1 MESFLL
7 KFPQKF
13 KNFERIFSKMLIN
26 QNLNSQKLGALGG
39 ILNEANKLLSDKT
52 AENNNAQSVSKTNPI
67 KLTDDSADNI
77 DIDTERTTYG
87 LVSLEIMSDEQYKAF
102 ERITAHMSPN
112 EKIAVAQILTRAG
125 NLSASVEHIK
135 EQEQAVADQ
144 NTKSAIGFLG
154 VTQEGWKEVA
164 KEFQDNLNNLD
175 GIYTKNY
182 NRSLTSNYNDILR
195 KNTEAKTQR
204 ILREFS
210 HAIYS
215 GNTQIDT
222 IG

>member
-52 AENNNAQSVSKTNPI
+52 ADNNNVQSVSKTNPI

-215 GNTQIDT
+215 GNVQIDT

>member
-39 ILNEANKLLSDKT
+39 ILNETNKLLSDKT

-154 VTQEGWKEVA
+154 ITQEGWKEVA

-215 GNTQIDT
+215 GNVQIDT

>member
-1 MESFLL
+1 
-7 KFPQKF
+7 
-13 KNFERIFSKMLIN
+13 MLIN
-26 QNLNSQKLGALGG
+26 QNLNSNNLGALGG
-39 ILNEANKLLSDKT
+39 IFNEANKLLSDKT
-52 AENNNAQSVSKTNPI
+52 AENSNTQSLNKLNPI
-67 KLTDDSADNI
+67 KPMDDSTDSANNAN
-77 DIDTERTTYG
+77 TERVTYG

-102 ERITAHMSPN
+102 ERVTAHMSPN

-144 NTKSAIGFLG
+144 NAKSAVGFLG

-164 KEFQDNLNNLD
+164 KEFQGNLNNLD
-175 GIYTKNY
+175 GIYTKHY
-182 NRSLTSNYNDILR
+182 NKSLTSNYNDILR

-222 IG
+222 IC

>member
-1 MESFLL
+1 ML

-52 AENNNAQSVSKTNPI
+52 AENNNVQSVSKTNSI

-215 GNTQIDT
+215 GNVQIDT

>member
-39 ILNEANKLLSDKT
+39 ILNEANKLLSEKT
-52 AENNNAQSVSKTNPI
+52 AENNNTQSVSKTNPI
-67 KLTDDSADNI
+67 KLTEDSADNI
-77 DIDTERTTYG
+77 GIDTERTTYG

-135 EQEQAVADQ
+135 EQEQAIADQ

-164 KEFQDNLNNLD
+164 KEFQGNLNNLD

-215 GNTQIDT
+215 GNAQIDT

>member
-39 ILNEANKLLSDKT
+39 ILNEANKLLSEKT
-52 AENNNAQSVSKTNPI
+52 TENNNTQSVSKTNPI
-67 KLTDDSADNI
+67 KLTEDSADNI
-77 DIDTERTTYG
+77 GIDTERTTYG

-135 EQEQAVADQ
+135 EQEQAIADQ

-164 KEFQDNLNNLD
+164 KEFQGNLNNLD

-215 GNTQIDT
+215 GNAQIDT

>member
-1 MESFLL
+1 ML

-52 AENNNAQSVSKTNPI
+52 AENKNAQSVSKTNPI

-215 GNTQIDT
+215 GNVQIDT

>member
-67 KLTDDSADNI
+67 KPTDDSADNI

-164 KEFQDNLNNLD
+164 KEFQGNLNNLD

-215 GNTQIDT
+215 GNVQIDT

>member
-1 MESFLL
+1 
-7 KFPQKF
+7 
-13 KNFERIFSKMLIN
+13 MLIN

-215 GNTQIDT
+215 GNVQIDT

>member
-52 AENNNAQSVSKTNPI
+52 AENNNVQSVSKTNSI

-215 GNTQIDT
+215 GNVQIDT

>member
-26 QNLNSQKLGALGG
+26 QNLNSQNFGALGG

-52 AENNNAQSVSKTNPI
+52 AEHSNTQSLSKANPV
-67 KLTDDSADNI
+67 KPTDNSADNI

-144 NTKSAIGFLG
+144 NAKSAVGFLG

-164 KEFQDNLNNLD
+164 KEFQGNLNNLD

-215 GNTQIDT
+215 GNVQIDA

>member
-52 AENNNAQSVSKTNPI
+52 TENNNVQSVSKTNPI

-215 GNTQIDT
+215 GNVQIDT

>member
-52 AENNNAQSVSKTNPI
+52 AENNNAQSVSKANPI
-67 KLTDDSADNI
+67 KPTDNSADNI
-77 DIDTERTTYG
+77 AIDTERTTYG

-154 VTQEGWKEVA
+154 ITQEGWKEVA
-164 KEFQDNLNNLD
+164 KEFQGNLNNLD

-215 GNTQIDT
+215 GNVQIDT

>member
-52 AENNNAQSVSKTNPI
+52 AENNNAQSVSKANPI
-67 KLTDDSADNI
+67 KLADDSADNI
-77 DIDTERTTYG
+77 AIDTERTTYG

-215 GNTQIDT
+215 GNVQIDT

>member
-1 MESFLL
+1 
-7 KFPQKF
+7 
-13 KNFERIFSKMLIN
+13 MLIN
-26 QNLNSQKLGALGG
+26 HNFNTPGLNE
-39 ILNEANKLLSDKT
+39 IFNEANRLLGNET
-52 AENNNAQSVSKTNPI
+52 QTAQSLTNTQRI
-67 KLTDDSADNI
+67 NKINTQNEEQNSEILEKN
-77 DIDTERTTYG
+77 RVTYG

-102 ERITAHMSPN
+102 ERVTANMSHN

-125 NLSASVEHIK
+125 NLSASVEHIR

-144 NTKSAIGFLG
+144 NTKSAQGNTQGFLG
-154 VTQEGWKEVA
+154 VTQDGWKEVA
-164 KEFQDNLNNLD
+164 KEFQDNLNNLN
-175 GIYTKNY
+175 GIYTKSYKKN
-182 NRSLTSNYNDILR
+182 LTSNYNDILR

-215 GNTQIDT
+215 GNAQIDM

>member
-52 AENNNAQSVSKTNPI
+52 AENNNVQSVSKTNPI

-215 GNTQIDT
+215 GNVQIDT

>member
-1 MESFLL
+1 ML

-164 KEFQDNLNNLD
+164 KEFQDNLNTLD

-182 NRSLTSNYNDILR
+182 NRS
-195 KNTEAKTQR
+195 
-204 ILREFS
+204 
-210 HAIYS
+210 
-215 GNTQIDT
+215 
-222 IG
+222 